1 MVKMTYS
8 YKNIWQVAAP
18 ILAGLIIQQLIGV
31 TDTVFLGH
39 LGEIELGASALGA
52 VFYIVLFM
60 LGHGF
65 SSGVQIIIAR
75 RHGEGNCSKTAE
87 VFYQSIS
94 FLTAAAAV
102 MIFMTHMFS
111 RPVLSA
117 FISSPKVLEATAEYI
132 NPRVW
137 GLFFAFII
145 VNFRAFFIG
154 ITETKVLTF
163 NALIML
169 IANIILDYGLVFGKL
184 GMPALGIAGS
194 AYASVISEAISVL
207 FFVIYTALKVDR
219 KRFGL
224 QKTVWWNYPLLR
236 EIFALSFWTTMQ
248 SVVSLA
254 TWLFFLTAIE
264 NLGEREL
271 AVSNILRSVTSFTFM
286 IVAALSA
293 TANSLTSNLIGC
305 GKAGEISQT
314 TSRIIKI
321 AYVLGIPLIILLI
334 AGYKHVLS
342 VFTDDPQLTDGIF
355 PAYVMAFSTYA
366 TLVPGMVWLSV
377 ISGTGRTKLGMNLEL
392 VSLAFYVAAVWYV
405 VLYLRADLT
414 WCWSCEHYY
423 NIILSAVTYHYLRQ
437 ARRLAVQV

>member
-1 MVKMTYS
+1 MTYS

-18 ILAGLIIQQLIGV
+18 ILAGLIIQQLIGL
-31 TDTVFLGH
+31 TDTAFLGH

-94 FLTAAAAV
+94 FLTATAAV
-102 MIFMTHMFS
+102 MILLTHVFS
-111 RPVLSA
+111 LPMLA
-117 FISSPKVLEATAEYI
+117 MFISSPKVLEATIDYV

-154 ITETKVLTF
+154 ITDTKALTL
-163 NALIML
+163 NAVVML
-169 IANIILDYGLVFGKL
+169 VANIILDYGLIFGHL

-194 AYASVISEAISVL
+194 AYASVMSEAISVI
-207 FFVIYTALKVDR
+207 FFIIYTFLKVDR
-219 KRFGL
+219 RRFGF
-224 QKTVWWNYPLLR
+224 QKAAWWNYPLLR

-248 SVVSLA
+248 SVVNLA
-254 TWLFFLTAIE
+254 TWMFFLTAVE

-271 AVSNILRSVTSFTFM
+271 AVSNILRSATSFTFM
-286 IVAALSA
+286 IIAALSA

-305 GKAGEISQT
+305 GKSDEISLT
-314 TSRIIKI
+314 TKRIII
-321 AYVLGIPLIILLI
+321 ISYALGIPVIMLLI
-334 AGYKHVLS
+334 AGYKPVLAL
-342 VFTDDPQLTDGIF
+342 FTDNPQLTGGIF
-355 PAYVMAFSTYA
+355 SAYIMAFSSYV

-377 ISGTGRTKLGMNLEL
+377 ISGTGRTKLGMNIEL
-392 VSLAFYVAAVWYV
+392 ASLAVYAAAVWYI
-405 VLYLRADLT
+405 VLYLRSDLL

-423 NIILSAVTYHYLRQ
+423 NIPLSIITYYYLRHT
-437 ARRLAVQV
+437 RRLAVQV